1 MIKVNNII
9 YGKELLQQ
17 VVLEETTILATHK
30 EIAVFVYLN
39 FFNTI
44 ISELLVDV
52 KIDEEDKT
60 LKSHTIIS

>member
-1 MIKVNNII
+1 MVKVKNII

-17 VVLEETTILATHK
+17 VVLEETTIWATHK
-30 EIAVFVYLN
+30 EITVFVYLN

-52 KIDEEDKT
+52 KIDEEDKV
-60 LKSHTIIS
+60 LILLSWLS